1 MRALISIIFNTN
13 RKLGIY
19 QLKTNHVGRMRYMHV
34 VLELVAISSRIGRN
48 QCLLFLTPTSLTTDS
63 TTTTNIP
70 IGYPFIVAV
79 INSRAETQPGNI
91 MGSFH

>member
-48 QCLLFLTPTSLTTDS
+48 QCLLFLTPTSLTT
-63 TTTTNIP
+63 TTNIP

-79 INSRAETQPGNI
+79 INTRAETQPGNI